1 MPRFVCVLILLL
13 VIASPS
19 AGEERKPRALDPRI
33 RIELFASA
41 PQIVTPTGIDVDHR
55 GRVWAIESNT
65 HFRPDDYQG
74 HSSDRVLV
82 MSDTNADGQADSIVT
97 FTDGL
102 THAMSLAVRPSGAVY
117 VATRKQIVV
126 YRDNDGDLRADSKKR
141 LVRLDTPGNYPH
153 DGLAGFA
160 FDAMDWMYFGLGENL
175 GAKYKLI
182 GSDGTTLSGGGEG
195 GNLYRCRLD
204 GTKLTQWAT
213 GFWNPHASCVDAF
226 GRLFSVDNDPDSR
239 PPCRLLHIIPG
250 GDYGYRF
257 RNGRKGLHPFTSWN
271 GEIPVTLPMVSGTGE
286 APSGIVA
293 YESDGLPKDYV
304 GNLLVTSWGDHR
316 IDRFRLRPK
325 GASFQSVPETVIQGD
340 ENFRPVGLAVAPD
353 GSLFCTDWVL
363 RDYKLHG
370 KGRVWRISAVNP
382 PKRDVIDLTT
392 ISTKL
397 PVDEL
402 TKLLKSPRIEIRRQ
416 AAESL
421 KQTVGGADILFGLTG
436 HRLSPLGIS
445 RRTRL
450 EAHWALMRPHDQ
462 TSDDKLRRFLSEI
475 RQHYKSPPFYVVDKG
490 RKKER
495 VILELFET
503 VGAEGFAGLLEFYDE
518 LRQQGFVSDPFAKTQ
533 IVQQLARIRD
543 ERILE
548 KMFNRDFVKEPQ
560 LRILVLLAARKR
572 NRSFVRFVE
581 AALKD
586 SDSMVRRLAVQWAA
600 EENMTDLRPQLKKN
614 INSEPMTTDL
624 FLATLA
630 ALEML
635 DGKSPHEFDKTPA
648 SKYVLPL
655 LKDAKRSPAVRAQA
669 LRLVAPDDP
678 VLDATLLQ
686 SLLGSDNRQ
695 LKLETVR
702 TLQSSPLPEAT
713 DLLAAV
719 AADGKNDLR
728 MRAEALVGLGRTSAN
743 AQQQQRS
750 NRLLVQ
756 LLESKSTALRS
767 EALRSLRGQVT
778 SDATVKQAIERLA
791 KTPHGLQAPLAHEI
805 AMALGKDPGR
815 PQESSRREKPDF
827 LVGGDAEAGRRI
839 FFHSQSAGC
848 YKCHTV
854 HGRGGKVGPD
864 LSAIGR
870 TQNRKRMAESIL
882 EPSKEIAPQFTT
894 WTLVMKSGKVHSGIF
909 LGDTRDNVQRIGTT
923 EGNVLELP
931 PGQIDARKP
940 HNTSIMPQ
948 KLVERLTAG
957 EFRDLLAF
965 LEPLK

>member
-97 FTDGL
+97 FADGL

-141 LVRLDTPGNYPH
+141 IVRLDTPGNYPH

-182 GSDGTTLSGGGEG
+182 GSDGTTLTGGGEG

-250 GDYGYRF
+250 GDYGFRF

-271 GEIPVTLPMVSGTGE
+271 GEIPGTLPMVSGTGE

-382 PKRDVIDLTT
+382 PSRKVVDVTT
-392 ISTKL
+392 ITAKL

-402 TKLLKSPRIEIRRQ
+402 NKLLTSPRIDVRRSAAQALIRTASGIQKLGALIGNRDLQNRFRNEAFWAVERWGSEKHSIDLKHLIDLYLEIR
-416 AAESL
+416 
-421 KQTVGGADILFGLTG
+421 
-436 HRLSPLGIS
+436 
-445 RRTRL
+445 
-450 EAHWALMRPHDQ
+450 
-462 TSDDKLRRFLSEI
+462 EI
-475 RQHYKSPPFYVVDKG
+475 RGRRNRGAWSAWHYEQMEGVMTSVLDG
-490 RKKER
+490 RIEFELLLKER
-495 VILELFET
+495 HSKLNEYFEQTDPFVFAALVDET
-503 VGAEGFAGLLEFYDE
+503 VKHFDEQSVLDFWNPKQNRPARARVAG
-518 LRQQGFVSDPFAKTQ
+518 
-533 IVQQLARIRD
+533 
-543 ERILE
+543 
-548 KMFNRDFVKEPQ
+548 
-560 LRILVLLAARKR
+560 LLAARRK
-572 NRSFVRFVE
+572 NPKHVSF
-581 AALKD
+581 LKLGLRD
-586 SDSMVRRLAVQWAA
+586 SDPSVRRTAVQWVA
-600 EENMTDLRPQLKKN
+600 EERLAQFRGQLKT
-614 INSEPMTTDL
+614 ILNSEPMTTDL

-655 LKDAKRSPAVRAQA
+655 LKDARRSPAVRAQA

-702 TLQSSPLPEAT
+702 TLQSSPLPEAA

-728 MRAEALVGLGRTSAN
+728 MRAEALVGLGRRSAN

-756 LLESKSTALRS
+756 LLESKSAALRS

-805 AMALGKDPGR
+805 AMALGKNPGR

-827 LVGGDAEAGRRI
+827 LAGGDAEAGRRI

-965 LEPLK
+965 LETLK

>member
-1 MPRFVCVLILLL
+1 MPRFVCALILLL

-65 HFRPDDYQG
+65 HFRPDDYRG
-74 HSSDRVLV
+74 HPSDRVLV
-82 MSDTNADGQADSIVT
+82 MSDTNADGQADSSVT

-126 YRDNDGDLRADSKKR
+126 YRDIDVDIRAYSKKR

-153 DGLAGFA
+153 NGLAGFA

-182 GSDGTTLSGGGEG
+182 GSDGTTLTGGGEG

-213 GFWNPHASCVDAF
+213 GFWNPHATCVDAF

-271 GEIPVTLPMVSGTGE
+271 GEIPGTLPMVSGTGE

-325 GASFQSVPETVIQGD
+325 GDSFQSVPETVIQGD

-363 RDYKLHG
+363 SDYKLHG

-382 PKRDVIDLTT
+382 PQRKVIDVTT
-392 ISTKL
+392 ITPKR

-402 TKLLKSPRIEIRRQ
+402 NKLLMSPRIDVRRAAAQALIKSVKGIAKLGVAIGDRGSPKRVRNEAFWAVERWDSEKHSMDLFLEIR
-416 AAESL
+416 
-421 KQTVGGADILFGLTG
+421 
-436 HRLSPLGIS
+436 
-445 RRTRL
+445 
-450 EAHWALMRPHDQ
+450 
-462 TSDDKLRRFLSEI
+462 EI
-475 RQHYKSPPFYVVDKG
+475 RGRRNRWAWSAWHYEQMEGVMMSVLGGRIEFELLLEERHSRLNEYFEQTDPFVFAALVD
-490 RKKER
+490 
-495 VILELFET
+495 ET
-503 VGAEGFAGLLEFYDE
+503 VKHFDEQSVLDFWNPKQNRPARARVAG
-518 LRQQGFVSDPFAKTQ
+518 
-533 IVQQLARIRD
+533 
-543 ERILE
+543 
-548 KMFNRDFVKEPQ
+548 
-560 LRILVLLAARKR
+560 LLAARRK
-572 NRSFVRFVE
+572 NPKHVSF
-581 AALKD
+581 LKLGLRD
-586 SDSMVRRLAVQWAA
+586 SDPSVRRTAVQWVA
-600 EENMTDLRPQLKKN
+600 EERLAQYRGQLET
-614 INSEPMTTDL
+614 ILNSEPMTTDL

-635 DGKSPHEFDKTPA
+635 DGKSPHDFDKTPA

-655 LKDAKRSPAVRAQA
+655 LKDAKRSPAVRAQS

-686 SLLGSDNRQ
+686 NLLGSNNRQ

-702 TLQSSPLPEAT
+702 TLQSSPLPEAA

-728 MRAEALVGLGRTSAN
+728 TQAEALVGLGRTSAN

-756 LLESKSTALRS
+756 LLESKAAARRS
-767 EALRSLRGQVT
+767 ESLRSLRGQVT

-805 AMALGKDPGR
+805 AMALGKNPVR
-815 PQESSRREKPDF
+815 SQESSRREKPDF
-827 LVGGDAEAGRRI
+827 LAGGDAEAGRRI
-839 FFHSQSAGC
+839 FFHPQSAGC

-965 LEPLK
+965 LETLK